1 MHDIFT
7 CIIKTNQLLATFQS
21 NTMIKRNTCL
31 TFKQAAFPAT
41 YITVN
46 TFITITFLT
55 I

>member
-1 MHDIFT
+1 MHNILTF
-7 CIIKTNQLLATFQS
+7 IIKTNQLLATFQS